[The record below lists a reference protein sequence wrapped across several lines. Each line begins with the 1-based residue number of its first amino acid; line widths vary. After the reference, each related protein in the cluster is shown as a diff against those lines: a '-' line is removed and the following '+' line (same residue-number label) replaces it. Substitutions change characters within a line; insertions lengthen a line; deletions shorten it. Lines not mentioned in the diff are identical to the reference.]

1 MDRLGKK
8 APLLEHALLHEVDEL
23 FVRQAQNLG
32 VDSVIVLAF
41 RQSLI
46 DPLVLTY
53 SIPYVIPEGVMEV

>member
-8 APLLEHALLHEVDEL
+8 APLLKHALLHEVDEL
-23 FVRQAQNLG
+23 LLREAQNLG
-32 VDSVIVLAF
+32 VDLEVVLTF